1 MKYVILGLKII
12 VMVVLLTFAGIGV
25 YSLTSA
31 ATEVQGSTPASQIWT
46 CSMHPQVRQDKPGN
60 CPICGMPLVPAAVS
74 GGDSGVL
81 NADML
86 KLSEHALAMASIETV
101 PVQERNLI
109 KEISAVGKVQY
120 NETALATVVTRTEGY
135 IERLFVDY
143 TGIKVNKG
151 DHLVEIYSPDLF
163 VAMQELLIFRKFPR
177 EGEAADYGS
186 RLKLKQW
193 GVTDEQI
200 DRVLKTGKVED
211 RITLHSPISGTVTE
225 KMVVEGSFV
234 NKGDVLYRVA
244 NLDSVWVNL
253 DIYEYEIGWVQ
264 YGQQVEFS
272 AEAYPGHVFKGIVTF
287 ISPILNDETRTV
299 KVRINISNV
308 DRKLKPGMYVTATIR
323 VPVLTDGKPAPTGL
337 EGKYTC
343 PMHPEVI
350 EDKAGKCSICGMA
363 LEQLPGSPMTVK
375 DVQRQVLAVPISA
388 VLDSGLKKLVYVEK
402 SRGQFA
408 AVEVELGPRAG
419 DFYSVRK
426 GLNAG
431 DRVAVR
437 GSFLLD
443 SQYQIEGK
451 QSLFGTGG
459 PLPVHQHDDTTVAPP
474 KEDHSAHQ
482 PAPASP
488 KPKDPSVNEKDKKQE
503 KPAVDHSKHAPPVEH
518 KH

>member
-31 ATEVQGSTPASQIWT
+31 TTEVQGSTPASQIWT

-74 GGDSGVL
+74 GGDSGAL

-109 KEISAVGKVQY
+109 KDISAIGKVQY

-163 VAMQELLIFRKFPR
+163 VAMQELLIFRKYPR

-211 RITLHSPISGTVTE
+211 RITLYSPIAGTVTE

-253 DIYEYEIGWVQ
+253 DIYEYELLWVQ
-264 YGQQVEFS
+264 YGQQVAFM
-272 AEAYPGHVFKGIVTF
+272 AEAYPGQKFNGIVTF
-287 ISPILNDETRTV
+287 VSPVLNDETRTV
-299 KVRINISNV
+299 KVRVNISNA

-323 VPVLTDGKPAPTGL
+323 VPVLADGNPAPTGL

-350 EDKAGKCSICGMA
+350 EEKPGQCRICGMA
-363 LEQLPGSPMTVK
+363 LEKLPGSSK
-375 DVQRQVLAVPISA
+375 LIADEQRHILAVPVTA
-388 VLDSGLKKLVYVEK
+388 VLDSGLRQMVYVEQ
-402 SRGQFA
+402 SRGRFA
-408 AVEVELGPRAG
+408 PVEVVLGARAG
-419 DFYSVRK
+419 EYYPVIK
-426 GLNAG
+426 GLKTG
-431 DRVAVR
+431 DRVVIR
-437 GSFLLD
+437 GNFLLD
-443 SQYQIEGK
+443 SQFQIEGK
-451 QSLFGTGG
+451 TSLFATSG
-459 PLPVHQHDDTTVAPP
+459 PLPVHQHGAPAEARP
-474 KEDHSAHQ
+474 PTEDHS
-482 PAPASP
+482 
-488 KPKDPSVNEKDKKQE
+488 KD
-503 KPAVDHSKHAPPVEH
+503 APPVEH